1 MSADNEILIV
11 RTGKTWR
18 VAQTSMSDE
27 PYQWN
32 PNTEKFDIVPD
43 AFNFYFKNAPTFDDE
58 KSAVEYAFNKVKEIE
73 SYGGYVEGG
82 VCQYEWDDEFK
93 IEGYQGR

>member
-27 PYQWN
+27 PYRWN
-32 PNTEKFDIVPD
+32 PDTEKFDIVSE
-43 AFNFYFKNAPTFDDE
+43 AFNFYFRNAPTFDDE
-58 KSAVEYAFNKVKEIE
+58 KSAAEYAFNKEKEI
-73 SYGGYVEGG
+73 GYVEGG
-82 VCQYEWDDEFK
+82 VCQYEWDDEF
-93 IEGYQGR
+93 EFYDA